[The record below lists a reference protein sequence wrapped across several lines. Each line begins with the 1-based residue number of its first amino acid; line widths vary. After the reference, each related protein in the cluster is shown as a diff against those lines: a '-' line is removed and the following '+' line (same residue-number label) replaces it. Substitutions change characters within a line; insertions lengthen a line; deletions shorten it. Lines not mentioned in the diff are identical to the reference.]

1 MPMSSALVGRSSK
14 RFRAVAEP
22 RWLMSY
28 AAGLGDTSPAY
39 FDTTGDIQ
47 AHPVFPVCPEWPVIL
62 DARNMEGAASLT
74 REEGSRGVH
83 ATHDVV
89 LHRPVRAGEALYTTA
104 TVVAVQARRP
114 GAYQV
119 TRLETKAEDGAPI
132 VTTWNGGIFRAVAVT
147 GEDRVEDQP
156 PPAPQPTAADT
167 RDEDVEIPVT
177 AGLAHVY
184 TECARIWNPIH
195 TDRAV
200 ALAAGLPDIIL
211 HGTATL
217 ALAISALVERELD
230 GDPSRVH
237 RYGCRF
243 AAMVRMPGSITLR
256 IHAAADKAVW
266 FSVLNAEGEPAIDQG
281 YLIAR
286 DP

>member
-47 AHPVFPVCPEWPVIL
+47 AHPVFPVCPEWPVLL
-62 DARNMEGAASLT
+62 DGRNIEGAGSLSP
-74 REEGSRGVH
+74 EEGRRGVH

-89 LHRPVRAGEALYTTA
+89 LHRPIRAGEALYTTA
-104 TVVAVQARRP
+104 TVVSVEARRP

-119 TRLETKAEDGAPI
+119 TRIETKAEDGAPI
-132 VTTWNGGIFRAVAVT
+132 VTTWNGGIYRTVGVT
-147 GEDRVEDQP
+147 GGDRVEDQP
-156 PPAPQPTAADT
+156 PPTPQPTAADA
-167 RDEDVEIPVT
+167 REEDVEIPVA

-200 ALAAGLPDIIL
+200 ALSAGLPDIIL

-217 ALAISALVERELD
+217 ALAISALVERELG
-230 GDPSRVH
+230 GDPTRVH

-243 AAMVRMPGSITLR
+243 GAMVRMPSSITLR
-256 IHAAADKAVW
+256 IHAARDRTVW
-266 FSVLNAEGEPAIDQG
+266 FSVLNAAGEPAIAQG

-286 DP
+286 DA

>member
-62 DARNMEGAASLT
+62 DARNMEGAASLSL
-74 REEGSRGVH
+74 EESQRGVH

-104 TVVAVQARRP
+104 TVVAVQTRRP

-147 GEDRVEDQP
+147 GEDRMEDQP
-156 PPAPQPTAADT
+156 PPVPQPTAADA
-167 RDEDVEIPVT
+167 RDEDVELPVG

-200 ALAAGLPDIIL
+200 ALSAGLPDIIL

-230 GDPSRVH
+230 GDPTRVH

-243 AAMVRMPGSITLR
+243 AAMVRMPSTITLR
-256 IHAAADKAVW
+256 VHAAADRTVW
-266 FSVLNAEGEPAIDQG
+266 FSVLNGDGDAAIDRG

>member
-1 MPMSSALVGRSSK
+1 MPMSSAQVGRSSK
-14 RFRAVAEP
+14 RFHAVAEP

-62 DARNMEGAASLT
+62 DARNIEGAASLSL
-74 REEGSRGVH
+74 EESQRGVH

-104 TVVAVQARRP
+104 TVVAVQARKP

-132 VTTWNGGIFRAVAVT
+132 VTTYNGGIFRAVAVT
-147 GEDRVEDQP
+147 GEDRVEDQA
-156 PPAPQPTAADT
+156 PAVPRPTEADA
-167 RDEDVEIPVT
+167 RDEDVEIPVS

-200 ALAAGLPDIIL
+200 ALSAGLPDIIL

-230 GDPSRVH
+230 GDPTRVH

-243 AAMVRMPGSITLR
+243 AAMVRMPSSITLR
-256 IHAAADKAVW
+256 IHAAADGVAW
-266 FSVLNAEGEPAIDQG
+266 FSVLNAEGDPAIDQG

-286 DP
+286 DR